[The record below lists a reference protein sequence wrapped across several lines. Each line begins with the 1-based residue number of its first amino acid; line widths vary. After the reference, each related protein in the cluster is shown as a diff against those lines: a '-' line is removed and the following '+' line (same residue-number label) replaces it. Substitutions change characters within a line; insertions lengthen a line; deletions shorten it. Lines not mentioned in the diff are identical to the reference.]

1 MAGGELR
8 LFRQWDQL
16 VFRPQGIVRQIATGH
31 AGIGEQRG
39 DATLDINP
47 AVAARRAGLIGNLI
61 QRLFVRQQ
69 VFRHRFQHLCA
80 LLERHVRQRRAAV
93 AARIAQARRQR
104 QAVGA
109 DLVQRLTGHGVAD
122 PRPSPCPYTQA
133 PER

>member
-69 VFRHRFQHLCA
+69 VFATAFSICA
-80 LLERHVRQRRAAV
+80 RCWNVMCASAGPPWLRA
-93 AARIAQARRQR
+93 
-104 QAVGA
+104 
-109 DLVQRLTGHGVAD
+109 
-122 PRPSPCPYTQA
+122 
-133 PER
+133 